1 MQGGAQTAVT
11 AVRLLVFCTWRRA
24 VLAWRVPVLVWLA
37 PELLPK
43 AL

>member
-1 MQGGAQTAVT
+1 MIFVWRF

-24 VLAWRVPVLVWLA
+24 VLVWMVPVLVWLA
-37 PELLPK
+37 PVLVPK